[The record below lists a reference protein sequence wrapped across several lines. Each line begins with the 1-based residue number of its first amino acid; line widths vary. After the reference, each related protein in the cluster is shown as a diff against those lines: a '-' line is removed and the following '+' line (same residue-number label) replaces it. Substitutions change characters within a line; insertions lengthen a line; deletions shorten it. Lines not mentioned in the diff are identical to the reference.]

1 MAMKYDDYYKK
12 LSAVAKEMVDD
23 QVEKHNSNPVE
34 VFMDIGVMQG
44 QWDWCKENLI
54 ARVFVWFSVDW
65 VFENENDALMFKLRW
80 L

>member
-1 MAMKYDDYYKK
+1 
-12 LSAVAKEMVDD
+12 
-23 QVEKHNSNPVE
+23 VE